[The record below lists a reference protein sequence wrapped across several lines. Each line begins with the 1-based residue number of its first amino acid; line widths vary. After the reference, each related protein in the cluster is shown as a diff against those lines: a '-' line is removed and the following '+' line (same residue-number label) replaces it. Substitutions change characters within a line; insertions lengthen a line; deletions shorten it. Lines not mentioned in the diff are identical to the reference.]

1 MAKRIMYDFSA
12 IHLGEA
18 GIASFA
24 LKPDAIAFAKSR
36 GWLAGDVRRAY
47 NRFCMF
53 WIVGQQAGH
62 DGALRV
68 LTRGGI
74 AEVHAPMELAR

>member
-1 MAKRIMYDFSA
+1 MSLVMYDFSA

-18 GIASFA
+18 GIVSFA

-47 NRFCMF
+47 NRFCKF
-53 WIVGQQAGH
+53 WIIGQQTGH
-62 DGALRV
+62 GGVLRV
-68 LTRGGI
+68 LTRAGVT
-74 AEVHAPMELAR
+74 EVHTPMELAS